1 MKRFDPHNVTRALIL
16 ATASAWS
23 LGVAA
28 QGAQPAQPG
37 TPPSAQP
44 GTPPAAQQPATVSP
58 AMQAAFKRADA
69 DGDGKLSRDEA
80 AKAGMA
86 GDKFVVLDKNN
97 DGMLDLIEFSAPVT
111 K

>member
-1 MKRFDPHNVTRALIL
+1 MKTFDLDNVARALII

-23 LGVAA
+23 VGAAA

-37 TPPSAQP
+37 TPPSAQ
-44 GTPPAAQQPATVSP
+44 QQPGAGVSP

-69 DGDGKLSRDEA
+69 DGDGKVTRDEA

-86 GDKFVVLDKNN
+86 ADKFAALDKNG
-97 DGMLDLIEFSAPVT
+97 DGALDIAEFSAPVPA